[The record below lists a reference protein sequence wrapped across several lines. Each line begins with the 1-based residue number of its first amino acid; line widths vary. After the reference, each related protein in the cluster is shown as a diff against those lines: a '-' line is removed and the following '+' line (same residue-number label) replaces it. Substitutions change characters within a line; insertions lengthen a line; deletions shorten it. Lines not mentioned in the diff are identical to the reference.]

1 MLFCSSYM
9 GILNQDL
16 NPDYRYKAGYLGTE
30 TLRIGLVGTLATY
43 VEGVELLSHA
53 VGQLRTQFKKV
64 RIIYMGLQQE
74 LAYLP
79 YGSRP
84 LVEYT
89 GRLDD
94 EGRDKALTE
103 CNVAYLPGRLLA
115 PEIDATSRPSNPSRS
130 LDFTSIG
137 LPMIAARRFTG
148 TVRHVMYR
156 SGMPTVLGQSK
167 SSFPGAH

>member
-1 MLFCSSYM
+1 M

-16 NPDYRYKAGYLGTE
+16 NPDYRYKAGYLGAD
-30 TLRIGLVGTLATY
+30 TLRSGLVGTLAMY
-43 VEGVELLSHA
+43 VEGAELLSHA
-53 VGQLRTQFKKV
+53 VGQLRTQFKKI
-64 RIIYMGLQQE
+64 RIIYNMELQQE

-79 YGSRP
+79 YGLRP
-84 LVEYT
+84 FVEYT

-94 EGRDKALTE
+94 EGRDEALTE

-115 PEIDATSRPSNPSRS
+115 PEIDATSRHSIPSRS
-130 LDFTSIG
+130 LDFTSIR